1 MRRSLARPAVHL
13 ARGDT
18 SGVGLASKCD
28 GPCNGGVDHASLAGG
43 LASPFCLLSAGRAW
57 RDPVGSRPAAAW
69 SRGWDQNWGVVPMFR
84 VSPLALALL
93 PSTQPWHGLQAP
105 HHGLCSRRRPRSW
118 RPGPM
123 AQPTAGALRGRAYPW
138 VPSACTRAPTIWP
151 RGGRD
156 GRAPSRARG
165 GASVGQVAG
174 GGLCGG
180 GQGARGSTLILNA
193 RVAIPWGGVA

>member
-1 MRRSLARPAVHL
+1 MHRTLARPAVHL
-13 ARGDT
+13 VRGDT